1 MNYKIKFLFLIIF
14 VSAQTLFGQ
23 IIPRD
28 SSNFAQ
34 SYFQNNKLNN
44 SFNKQLNTYSL
55 NSELIYSLKK
65 DNFFWGIKETFSSTV
80 NKSST
85 KNIKDEQ
92 SLYLVS
98 DYRIN
103 RFFAPGIL
111 LKHSIYSD
119 NRKIDINQASYFNS
133 IIYSKLIP
141 ANRIQ
146 IVPYLGYS
154 YNKQSK
160 ENDKGLLLGIEGA
173 VNRIQL
179 TDMNISMNVK
189 YENENIN
196 PRQNE
201 LHYANLSLEN
211 AFEDGLMNNF
221 SVYYSSLRRDFYF
234 EADSVTTNNYN
245 VTNNIQTRTENNY
258 YIQERIYYYVPNS
271 NFGFDFS
278 GKITWRDIDKTTRY
292 IYVQNGSPSTLD
304 AKINEFKMEFYS
316 AFEYRTDNY
325 FSNLRIN
332 YSEQEEKHL
341 PKRIDNVSN
350 IFFNSR
356 EELEKQLNN
365 KAKQITISI
374 SNNFLLTDKDQL
386 SLSLFHHKL
395 IYDTPSSENFDD
407 RDELLSMIQIYY
419 QRKLSPFFNLF
430 VNLEGNFNKIVYIFA
445 ERSANNNTK
454 RVIKLSSGGYYV
466 GKNFVSTNSAEVSA
480 NYIVYDFEDINPT
493 YKSYSFRQFIYRDS
507 TGIKLDKKIELV
519 FAGYLKLS
527 EQGDFNW
534 DDFAGTPQR
543 YLQEIYIEPK
553 MYYIFKNIKFGV
565 GLRYFELSTYL
576 YTSGTN
582 KTLDTRYRS
591 IAPLSEITY
600 NLLSKLSLKVNCW
613 YEFIRNENNTL
624 RNQTYMNFD
633 LRWKF

>member
-1 MNYKIKFLFLIIF
+1 MSNILKLLFIVSIL
-14 VSAQTLFGQ
+14 SAQFLFGQ

-28 SSNFAQ
+28 SSNFTQ
-34 SYFQNNKLNN
+34 SYFQTNKLSNL
-44 SFNKQLNTYSL
+44 FNKQLNTYSL

-65 DNFFWGIKETFSSTV
+65 NNFFWGIRETFSSTV

-103 RFFAPGIL
+103 QFLAPGIL

-133 IIYSKLIP
+133 IIYSKIIP

-160 ENDKGLLLGIEGA
+160 ENDKGLLLGLEGSI
-173 VNRIQL
+173 NRIQL
-179 TDMNISMNVK
+179 SDMNISMNLK
-189 YENENIN
+189 YENEDIN

-201 LHYANLSLEN
+201 LNFANLSLEN
-211 AFEDGLMNNF
+211 EFEDGLKNIF

-234 EADSVTTNNYN
+234 EADSLTTNRYN
-245 VTNNIQTRTENNY
+245 ITNNIQTRTEDNY
-258 YIQERIYYYVPNS
+258 YIQERIYYYAPNS

-292 IYVQNGSPSTLD
+292 IYVQNGSPTTLD

-316 AFEYRTDNY
+316 AFEYRTDSY
-325 FSNLRIN
+325 FSNIRIN

-341 PKRIDNVSN
+341 PKRIDNISD
-350 IFFNSR
+350 FFYNNR

-365 KAKQITISI
+365 KAKQITVSI
-374 SNNFLLTDKDQL
+374 SNNLLLSEKDQL

-395 IYDTPSSENFDD
+395 IYDTPSGENFDD
-407 RDELLSMIQIYY
+407 RDELLSMVQIYY
-419 QRKLSPFFNLF
+419 QRKLSPFFDLF
-430 VNLEGNFNKIVYIFA
+430 INLEGNFNKTVYIFA

-454 RVIKLSSGGYYV
+454 RVLKLSSGGYYV
-466 GKNFVSTNSAEVSA
+466 TKNFVSTNSAEVSA
-480 NYIVYDFEDINPT
+480 NYIVYDFEEINPT

-507 TGIKLDKKIELV
+507 TGIKLDKKIDLV
-519 FAGYLKLS
+519 FNGYLKLS

-534 DDFAGTPQR
+534 DSFSGTPQR
-543 YLQEIYIEPK
+543 YLKEIFVEPK
-553 MYYIFKNIKFGV
+553 LYYNFKNIKFGI
-565 GLRYFELSTYL
+565 GLRFFELSTFL
-576 YTSGTN
+576 YTSGTE

-600 NLLSKLSLKVNCW
+600 SLLSKLYLKVNCW
-613 YEFIRNENNTL
+613 YEFIRNEYNTL